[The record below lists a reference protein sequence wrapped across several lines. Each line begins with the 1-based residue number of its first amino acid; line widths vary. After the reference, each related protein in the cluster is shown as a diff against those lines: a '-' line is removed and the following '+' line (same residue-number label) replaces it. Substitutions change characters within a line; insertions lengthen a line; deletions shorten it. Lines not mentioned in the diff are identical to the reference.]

1 MARKAN
7 PISVRLHPNRSSDS
21 NWFSDNYYGKLVY
34 QDVNSRDYFGSIRP
48 PTRKTFGFR
57 LGKCILH
64 HSPKRTFIHLFF
76 PRRPFLKR
84 RRRGR
89 RGPGKRREDLLGG
102 LVDRAFRIGGTEER
116 QVTFRIGGTEERQVR
131 SSRTLKVESIG
142 RDHRSEVIRRT
153 RQRCGYHDRSPW
165 SQSLLGGDISKL
177 LFGSS
182 SRMAHKPSV
191 SDSPSGFLFF
201 FLQRIRNFL
210 GGPNDLS
217 HTRNKSP
224 CSSLVV
230 KIYLR
235 RSLSILEG
243 LLPRKKKNLLK
254 RTSLLLL
261 KENLSRLKEVIR
273 EKKIRWK
280 EVLRENKRILRE
292 KKRKKIFLSILEGL
306 LLRKKILE
314 VRKKI
319 LEVRKN
325 IFLSIFKGLPRKNKK
340 YSLLLLQTIFSVR
353 SRSNYLVMLYF
364 FHMEN
369 QVWIWPVARKK
380 RDINPLNRI
389 LGAPDSSSHCLDN
402 SSFHS
407 LDKRIRFFVE
417 SLTAKTRFARTTE
430 TREPLDLLLK
440 IQRVEPSPSP
450 LPVELPG
457 RVRGKKVEY
466 QRVGKVLGY
475 RASSECCDH
484 SLSPHGRE
492 DRSSVFPFFGAT
504 LFFLRDFVYL
514 WKNAQP
520 SPFKGEVLRDL
531 YSWICLRH
539 RLRKQISSRR
549 RLRLRLLRVF
559 RIKLRG
565 SSRLVG
571 ESIDLGGIGIFIWD
585 LERLFR
591 GGGFASRGH
600 YFLNEVRK
608 MRSLLSDG
616 TNTNTFIAPVKI
628 ESVFQSASLIA
639 QDTSFLLKS
648 NIKRS
653 FRSIFNQI
661 VRSIP
666 KVTRERVRGIRIR
679 CSGRL
684 KGAKI
689 ARTEHR
695 KYRKPSCNAFGRKID
710 YAYAKVFTRY
720 GILGVK
726 VWISFR

>member
-21 NWFSDNYYGKLVY
+21 NWFSDHYYGKLVY

-57 LGKCILH
+57 LGRCIPH

-89 RGPGKRREDLLGG
+89 WRPGKRRREGLLRG
-102 LVDRAFRIGGTEER
+102 LVDRAPPFRIGGTEEER
-116 QVTFRIGGTEERQVR
+116 QVTFIIGGTEERQVR
-131 SSRTLKVESIG
+131 SSRALKVKSIG

-153 RQRCGYHDRSPW
+153 KQRYGYHDRSPW
-165 SQSLLGGDISKL
+165 SQSLLGDDISKL

-182 SRMAHKPSV
+182 SGMAHKPSV

-201 FLQRIRNFL
+201 FLQRIRN
-210 GGPNDLS
+210 GGPKNLS
-217 HTRNKSP
+217 HTNNKSP
-224 CSSLVV
+224 CPSLVV
-230 KIYLR
+230 KIFIR

-243 LLPRKKKNLLK
+243 LLLRKKKNLSILK
-254 RTSLLLL
+254 ELLLL
-261 KENLSRLKEVIR
+261 KESLSGL
-273 EKKIRWK
+273 K

-292 KKRKKIFLSILEGL
+292 NKRKKIFLSLEGL

-314 VRKKI
+314 VRKTI
-319 LEVRKN
+319 LEVQNN
-325 IFLSIFKGLPRKNKK
+325 ILLSIFKGLPRKKK
-340 YSLLLLQTIFSVR
+340 YSILLLQTIFSVR
-353 SRSNYLVMLYF
+353 SRSNYLVMLYL

-380 RDINPLNRI
+380 KGLNPLNII
-389 LGAPDSSSHCLDN
+389 LGAPDSY
-402 SSFHS
+402 FHS
-407 LDKRIRFFVE
+407 LEKSIRFFVE

-440 IQRVEPSPSP
+440 IKRVEPSPSP

-457 RVRGKKVEY
+457 RVREKEVEY
-466 QRVGKVLGY
+466 PFEKVLGY

-492 DRSSVFPFFGAT
+492 DRSSLFPFFGAT
-504 LFFLRDFVYL
+504 LFFLRDILYL
-514 WKNAQP
+514 WNNAQP
-520 SPFKGEVLRDL
+520 VPLKGGVLRHNS
-531 YSWICLRH
+531 SWRRF
-539 RLRKQISSRR
+539 RLRLRLLISRR
-549 RLRLRLLRVF
+549 HLGLRLLRVF

-565 SSRLVG
+565 YSRLVG
-571 ESIDLGGIGIFIWD
+571 ESIDLGRITIDLGRIRRIFGRD
-585 LERLFR
+585 LDRLFISR
-591 GGGFASRGH
+591 GFAYRDND
-600 YFLNEVRK
+600 FLNEVRK
-608 MRSLLSDG
+608 MRSLLSDR
-616 TNTNTFIAPVKI
+616 TNTNTFIGPVKI
-628 ESVFQSASLIA
+628 KSVFQSASLIA
-639 QDTSFLLKS
+639 QDTSLLLRS

-661 VRSIP
+661 VKGIP
-666 KVTRERVRGIRIR
+666 KVTRKRVRGIRIR

-695 KYRKPSCNAFGRKID
+695 KYRKPSCNAFGHKID
-710 YAYAKVFTRY
+710 YAYAKVSTRY